1 MGEPI
6 ERRVNMDE
14 IMVESANST
23 PVAQAQ
29 EWFIPLID
37 CSGSGDYWYAGQME
51 RTKAGAEMQIR
62 NSSAEVKMGRI
73 VRVVLP
79 CKVIP

>member
-1 MGEPI
+1 
-6 ERRVNMDE
+6 MDE
-14 IMVESANST
+14 IKVESANST

-29 EWFIPLID
+29 EWFIPLMD
-37 CSGSGDYWYAGQME
+37 WSGTGDFWCAGQMT
-51 RTKAGAEMQIR
+51 RTNAEAEMQIR
-62 NSSAEVKMGRI
+62 NSSTEVKQGRI